1 MNESS
6 LGGGERVGPDIQG
19 HETPVM
25 DGHVRPGLV
34 RPGAPASA
42 PVNRGVPQSATV
54 TDYNPTPGPATG
66 HPSSARVPE
75 GHPSPIERLFSIH
88 EFTGPVARESLAI
101 WVAIASGTAGAAVGV
116 VVFLG
121 RRAPLSGDWSV
132 GTAAAI
138 LTAICAGLA
147 CLVGLARST
156 RTTHQW
162 MTQRHWG
169 WLVADAVG
177 LVVVHAAIAVMACL
191 ALFRLFQEAFTGL
204 TVDGIATTVMLVI
217 VGSVAGYLG
226 FNSSARIST
235 RSLSSLLAVFMA
247 SGMIVSMLLAENPF
261 WWHAFFSEL
270 GTGQAGIL
278 SFWTFNTTLTV
289 SGLVLTTLSSF
300 ITQDL
305 FTWAQDRARLGAR
318 KARIGVLRWSLFVI
332 GLCMMGA
339 GMVPINVSDPVH
351 STFIR
356 VLGVVFILLLA
367 TVQLWLPG
375 FPAAVYV
382 GTYLM
387 LALGL
392 LAALLWFPLRYY
404 NLTGFELAMGGVVYA
419 WLVVFIRNLDAVLT
433 EAGMGDEA
441 RDAAV
446 EEAVEEASHATVGT
460 QANAQA
466 GHVRKVPTPAHAP
479 GGRPAYQGWQ
489 VGPGGG
495 R

>member
-1 MNESS
+1 MT
-6 LGGGERVGPDIQG
+6 DF
-19 HETPVM
+19 
-25 DGHVRPGLV
+25 
-34 RPGAPASA
+34 
-42 PVNRGVPQSATV
+42 SAT
-54 TDYNPTPGPATG
+54 PATATG
-66 HPSSARVPE
+66 RPSMTRVPE
-75 GHPSPIERLFSIH
+75 GHPRPLERLLSVRRL
-88 EFTGPVARESLAI
+88 TSPVARESLAI
-101 WVAIASGTAGAAVGV
+101 WVAIAAGAAGAAVGLL
-116 VVFLG
+116 VFFG

-138 LTAICAGLA
+138 LTAVAAGLA

-162 MTQRHWG
+162 MAQRHWG
-169 WLVADAVG
+169 WMVADAVG

-204 TVDGIATTVMLVI
+204 TVDGIASTVMLTLT
-217 VGSVAGYLG
+217 GTVAGYLG

-235 RSLSSLLAVFMA
+235 RSLSTLLALFMA

-305 FTWAQDRARLGAR
+305 FTWARARARLGIR
-318 KARIGVLRWSLFVI
+318 KARIGVLRWSLFII

-339 GMVPINVSDPVH
+339 GVVPINFSDPVH

-356 VLGVVFILLLA
+356 ILGVVFIVLLA
-367 TVQLWLPG
+367 SIQIWLPG
-375 FPAAVYV
+375 FPPAVYV

-387 LALGL
+387 LGLGIIST
-392 LAALLWFPLRYY
+392 LLWFPLRYY
-404 NLTGFELAMGGVVYA
+404 NLTGFELAMGGVIYA

-433 EAGMGDEA
+433 EAGMGDRD

-446 EEAVEEASHATVGT
+446 QEAVDAVEAGQEADEAAPSVPERSAT
-460 QANAQA
+460 AA
-466 GHVRKVPTPAHAP
+466 VPVSTTPFTTPARQT
-479 GGRPAYQGWQ
+479 GGRPAYRGWT
-489 VGPGGG
+489 VGPGGPG
-495 R
+495 GPR